1 MKSRLLLTLSQVP
14 HKKQAFE
21 AHEEFSVQTRTF
33 LATSFFLL
41 GKRRFLSTA
50 SELAACLE
58 GWSRIVFN
66 VNVFMNTR
74 RGLLSTKSVLRT
86 RQGANCFLFCF

>member
-14 HKKQAFE
+14 HEKQAFE
-21 AHEEFSVQTRTF
+21 AREEFSVQTRTC
-33 LATSFFLL
+33 LATSFFLS

-66 VNVFMNTR
+66 VFMNTGK
-74 RGLLSTKSVLRT
+74 GLLSTKSVLED
-86 RQGANCFLFCF
+86 